1 MEVHTY
7 ASETKQS
14 SGKPHLPLL
23 DLSLSLLRSNLP
35 PKSVASSK
43 QRIRSLHSTDNIIC
57 KLHIEVQIHTE
68 MPLKEGCRVVHVTV
82 RAVFSVVFLCSSAQN
97 EMVIVEV
104 LC

>member
-1 MEVHTY
+1 M
-7 ASETKQS
+7 
-14 SGKPHLPLL
+14 
-23 DLSLSLLRSNLP
+23 
-35 PKSVASSK
+35 
-43 QRIRSLHSTDNIIC
+43 
-57 KLHIEVQIHTE
+57 QIHTE